1 MVQRLRGV
9 SDDQVSTKLDD
20 FDAQMED
27 AFKKADSSKSSQLK
41 LWQSSKAWSAFGV
54 EGKEEELKGLFSSS
68 ERLGGMSK
76 RMDLCQFMRV
86 VKTLRLTRLSI
97 RIVLASLGRKMQRQ
111 KIYEEK
117 FDLFDKL

>member
-27 AFKKADSSKSSQLK
+27 AFKKADSSKTSQLK
-41 LWQSSKAWSAFGV
+41 LWQSSKAWSAFGR
-54 EGKEEELKGLFSSS
+54 EGNEEELKGLFSSS